1 MFTSQTHVDG
11 LGGQYLQLSDGTLIQ
26 ISMENIITGD
36 ESIPNNASTQLR
48 SVDSMQYM
56 DIQPSGSSSLMAVS
70 DNNGTETLKTTS
82 DQLRNNSSVQIV
94 DPVTPEDYPEDD
106 GKNEISQ
113 KLDSILNRLG
123 NMETALVKIT
133 SFMADTQ
140 RFMSMKS
147 GHDLSQQE
155 SSRKRK
161 IIEDDF
167 STVEELFPV
176 TNENHLLTLENS
188 LKTQAINNK
197 IFAYFEFVFNLNGK
211 RDSGPFF
218 KLLLRKMLV
227 PTVLL
232 PFSWKGQSRNV
243 KGIER
248 SENRSFRQCFP
259 TFVKFVHRVIRAA
272 DYEYTQEQCDKSF
285 SLFLRN
291 KHTEISRFTGN
302 GNLRVT
308 NVRRR
313 KKGTN
318 TTIDGAPE
326 REHIASNDAPVFEV
340 QVPME
345 DSVSS
350 VDTFDPTSSAEGSI
364 AASPKQENA

>member
-1 MFTSQTHVDG
+1 MDCEQNNAMFTSQTHVDG

-248 SENRSFRQCFP
+248 SENRSFRECFP

-285 SLFLRN
+285 SLE
-291 KHTEISRFTGN
+291 KQTYGN
-302 GNLRVT
+302 QPIYR
-308 NVRRR
+308 
-313 KKGTN
+313 
-318 TTIDGAPE
+318 
-326 REHIASNDAPVFEV
+326 
-340 QVPME
+340 
-345 DSVSS
+345 
-350 VDTFDPTSSAEGSI
+350 
-364 AASPKQENA
+364 